1 MAAPERIAIVGLGL
15 IGGSL
20 ALALR
25 RARPQTWIIGIDVDA
40 RTLEQATEE
49 RAIDAAAT
57 PELAR
62 LDGCDTVV
70 LCTAA
75 QPLLEMLPS
84 VAARMQP
91 GTLLTDVC
99 GAKELICSAGA
110 AQDRVVFIGGH
121 PMAGTEFRGY
131 VSANPALFSGC
142 TVALPSGRRGG
153 PRSAPGR
160 HPACPGAVDVRR
172 RGDAPRR
179 RAGHARSRGHGGV
192 PLALPRRGRGG

>member
-25 RARPQTWIIGIDVDA
+25 RARPQTWIIGVDVDA
-40 RTLEQATEE
+40 RTLEQAADE

-57 PELAR
+57 PDLVR

-70 LCTAA
+70 LCTPA

-110 AQDRVVFIGGH
+110 AQDRVVFIGGQ
-121 PMAGTEFRGY
+121 PIAWVGVRRD
-131 VSANPALFSGC
+131 VSGHPALFSRC
-142 TVALPSGRRGG
+142 TPALSPPARAAG
-153 PRSAPGR
+153 PWAS
-160 HPACPGAVDVRR
+160 PGALLRR
-172 RGDAPRR
+172 PAPQT
-179 RAGHARSRGHGGV
+179 GS
-192 PLALPRRGRGG
+192 

>member
-25 RARPQTWIIGIDVDA
+25 RARPQTWIIGVDVDA
-40 RTLEQATEE
+40 RALEQAADE

-57 PELAR
+57 PDLVR

-70 LCTAA
+70 LCTPA

-110 AQDRVVFIGGH
+110 AQDRVVFIGGA
-121 PMAGTEFRGY
+121 PMAR
-131 VSANPALFSGC
+131 PAR
-142 TVALPSGRRGG
+142 P
-153 PRSAPGR
+153 
-160 HPACPGAVDVRR
+160 
-172 RGDAPRR
+172 GDASPQPAPFSRRTPAPRP
-179 RAGHARSRGHGGV
+179 
-192 PLALPRRGRGG
+192 PLGPAVA

>member
-25 RARPQTWIIGIDVDA
+25 RARPQTWIIGVDVDA
-40 RTLEQATEE
+40 RTLEQAADE

-57 PELAR
+57 PDLVR

-70 LCTAA
+70 LCTPA

-121 PMAGTEFRGY
+121 PMAGAGVRRY
-131 VSANPALFSGC
+131 VSPQPALVSRC
-142 TVALPSGRRGG
+142 APA
-153 PRSAPGR
+153 PR
-160 HPACPGAVDVRR
+160 
-172 RGDAPRR
+172 APRR
-179 RAGHARSRGHGGV
+179 AADPRAR
-192 PLALPRRGRGG
+192 

>member
-25 RARPQTWIIGIDVDA
+25 RARPQTWIIGVDVDA
-40 RTLEQATEE
+40 RTLEQAADE

-57 PELAR
+57 PDLVR

-70 LCTAA
+70 LCTPA

-91 GTLLTDVC
+91 GALLTDVC
-99 GAKELICSAGA
+99 GAKELVCSAGA
-110 AQDRVVFIGGH
+110 AQDRVVFIGG
-121 PMAGTEFRGY
+121 PPLGRAGVRGD
-131 VSANPALFSGC
+131 VAPQPAP
-142 TVALPSGRRGG
+142 LPRCPLAPLPPRAPGEARARPGAG
-153 PRSAPGR
+153 PRAP
-160 HPACPGAVDVRR
+160 
-172 RGDAPRR
+172 
-179 RAGHARSRGHGGV
+179 AR
-192 PLALPRRGRGG
+192 

>member
-57 PELAR
+57 PKLAR

-70 LCTAA
+70 LCTPA
-75 QPLLEMLPS
+75 QPLLEMLRS

-110 AQDRVVFIGGH
+110 AQDRVVFIGGA
-121 PMAGTEFRGY
+121 PTAGAEVPRDASPHSPP
-131 VSANPALFSGC
+131 VSPRPPALR
-142 TVALPSGRRGG
+142 P
-153 PRSAPGR
+153 PGR
-160 HPACPGAVDVRR
+160 
-172 RGDAPRR
+172 
-179 RAGHARSRGHGGV
+179 
-192 PLALPRRGRGG
+192 

>member
-25 RARPQTWIIGIDVDA
+25 RARPQTWIIGVDVDA
-40 RTLEQATEE
+40 RTLEQAADE

-57 PELAR
+57 PDLVR

-70 LCTAA
+70 LCTPA

-91 GTLLTDVC
+91 GALLTDVC
-99 GAKELICSAGA
+99 GAKELVCSAGA
-110 AQDRVVFIGGH
+110 AQDRVIFIGGQ
-121 PMAGTEFRGY
+121 PPARAGVLGD
-131 VSANPALFSGC
+131 VSAQPPPFSRCPPG
-142 TVALPSGRRGG
+142 ARPPRGAADGGARRG
-153 PRSAPGR
+153 
-160 HPACPGAVDVRR
+160 
-172 RGDAPRR
+172 APRR
-179 RAGHARSRGHGGV
+179 APARWAS
-192 PLALPRRGRGG
+192 PR

>member
-25 RARPQTWIIGIDVDA
+25 RARPQTWIIGVDVDA
-40 RTLEQATEE
+40 RTLEQAADE

-57 PELAR
+57 PDLVR

-70 LCTAA
+70 LCTPA

-91 GTLLTDVC
+91 GALLTDVC
-99 GAKELICSAGA
+99 GAKELVCSAGA
-110 AQDRVVFIGGH
+110 AQDRVVFIGG
-121 PMAGTEFRGY
+121 PPTARAGVRGY
-131 VSANPALFSGC
+131 VAPQPPPFLRRPA
-142 TVALPSGRRGG
+142 AHRP
-153 PRSAPGR
+153 
-160 HPACPGAVDVRR
+160 PARPAQ
-172 RGDAPRR
+172 
-179 RAGHARSRGHGGV
+179 AG
-192 PLALPRRGRGG
+192 

>member
-25 RARPQTWIIGIDVDA
+25 RARPQTWIIGVDVDA
-40 RTLEQATEE
+40 RTLEQAADE

-57 PELAR
+57 PDLVR

-70 LCTAA
+70 LCTPA

-91 GTLLTDVC
+91 GALLTDVC
-99 GAKELICSAGA
+99 GAKELVCSAGA

-121 PMAGTEFRGY
+121 PVGGAEVRGY
-131 VSANPALFSGC
+131 VPPQPPPLSSCPAGAC
-142 TVALPSGRRGG
+142 PPVGAAGGRAPRGAGRRA
-153 PRSAPGR
+153 R
-160 HPACPGAVDVRR
+160 GAVGSAR
-172 RGDAPRR
+172 PR
-179 RAGHARSRGHGGV
+179 A
-192 PLALPRRGRGG
+192 

>member
-25 RARPQTWIIGIDVDA
+25 RARPQTWIIGVDVDA
-40 RTLEQATEE
+40 RTLEQAADE

-57 PELAR
+57 PDLVR

-70 LCTAA
+70 LCTPA

-91 GTLLTDVC
+91 GALLTDVC
-99 GAKELICSAGA
+99 GAKELVCSAGA
-110 AQDRVVFIGGH
+110 AQDRVGFIGGR
-121 PMAGTEFRGY
+121 PVSGTRESRC
-131 VSANPALFSGC
+131 VHTHARL
-142 TVALPSGRRGG
+142 L
-153 PRSAPGR
+153 PGR
-160 HPACPGAVDVRR
+160 CHVLRR
-172 RGDAPRR
+172 P
-179 RAGHARSRGHGGV
+179 
-192 PLALPRRGRGG
+192 

>member
-57 PELAR
+57 PDLAR

-70 LCTAA
+70 LCTPA

-91 GTLLTDVC
+91 GALLTDVC
-99 GAKELICSAGA
+99 GAKELVCSAGA
-110 AQDRVVFIGGH
+110 AQDQVVFIGGH
-121 PMAGTEFRGY
+121 PIAGAGVPGD
-131 VSANPALFSGC
+131 VSAHPPPFS
-142 TVALPSGRRGG
+142 RR
-153 PRSAPGR
+153 APGLCPPVGAAGGVAR
-160 HPACPGAVDVRR
+160 PGAHRP
-172 RGDAPRR
+172 GP
-179 RAGHARSRGHGGV
+179 G
-192 PLALPRRGRGG
+192 

>member
-25 RARPQTWIIGIDVDA
+25 RARPQTWIIGVDVDA
-40 RTLEQATEE
+40 RTLEQAADE

-57 PELAR
+57 PDLVR

-70 LCTAA
+70 LCTPA

-91 GTLLTDVC
+91 GALLTDVC
-99 GAKELICSAGA
+99 GAKELVCSAGA

-131 VSANPALFSGC
+131 VAANPALFSGC
-142 TVALPSGRRGG
+142 TVALCPPAR
-153 PRSAPGR
+153 PGR
-160 HPACPGAVDVRR
+160 ARGRPAAI
-172 RGDAPRR
+172 R
-179 RAGHARSRGHGGV
+179 RARGLWTSAGAATPPDGQ
-192 PLALPRRGRGG
+192 

>member
-57 PELAR
+57 PKLAR

-70 LCTAA
+70 LCTPA

-110 AQDRVVFIGGH
+110 AQDREVFIGGAPTGRAGVPGHDAAH
-121 PMAGTEFRGY
+121 PAPFSRLP
-131 VSANPALFSGC
+131 PAVFPPVG
-142 TVALPSGRRGG
+142 AAAPGG
-153 PRSAPGR
+153 PRGRTRRVRGARRTAAASA
-160 HPACPGAVDVRR
+160 
-172 RGDAPRR
+172 
-179 RAGHARSRGHGGV
+179 
-192 PLALPRRGRGG
+192 L

>member
-25 RARPQTWIIGIDVDA
+25 RARPQTWIIGVDVDA
-40 RTLEQATEE
+40 RTLEQAADE

-57 PELAR
+57 PDLVR

-70 LCTAA
+70 LCTPA

-91 GTLLTDVC
+91 GALLTDVC
-99 GAKELICSAGA
+99 GAKELVCSAGA
-110 AQDRVVFIGGH
+110 AQDRVVFIGGC
-121 PMAGTEFRGY
+121 PLGGAGVPGVVPPHSPPLLRL
-131 VSANPALFSGC
+131 PRAL
-142 TVALPSGRRGG
+142 LPPRRPGGGRR
-153 PRSAPGR
+153 
-160 HPACPGAVDVRR
+160 
-172 RGDAPRR
+172 
-179 RAGHARSRGHGGV
+179 AR
-192 PLALPRRGRGG
+192 

>member
-1 MAAPERIAIVGLGL
+1 MAAPELIAIVGLGL
-15 IGGSL
+15 IGGSP
-20 ALALR
+20 ALAVR

-49 RAIDAAAT
+49 RAIDVAAT

-70 LCTAA
+70 LSTPA

-110 AQDRVVFIGGH
+110 AQDRVVFIGGR
-121 PMAGTEFRGY
+121 PTGGGEVRGY
-131 VSANPALFSGC
+131 VPA
-142 TVALPSGRRGG
+142 TPAPV
-153 PRSAPGR
+153 PRPPRAP
-160 HPACPGAVDVRR
+160 
-172 RGDAPRR
+172 
-179 RAGHARSRGHGGV
+179 
-192 PLALPRRGRGG
+192 